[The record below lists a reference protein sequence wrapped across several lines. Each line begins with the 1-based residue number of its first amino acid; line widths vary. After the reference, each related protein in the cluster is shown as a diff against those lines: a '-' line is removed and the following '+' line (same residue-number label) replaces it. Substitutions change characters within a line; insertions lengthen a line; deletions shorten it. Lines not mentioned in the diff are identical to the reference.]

1 MANKV
6 SVELSANV
14 QGFQKGMQDATNSAK
29 QYETETR
36 KVSDSLGNFKKELG
50 TTRRQ
55 VMNLAQAYSKLDAEA
70 KNSQFGREM
79 ARQLEEAKQK
89 AAEMID
95 MQGDLSQEL
104 KNLASDTRVFDTLSE
119 GMNVF
124 MNVTSSALGVIA
136 MFTDDE
142 KTARQAVVM
151 FTTAQSALNAMTGIA
166 NALQAQSCTML
177 AVRKVQELATT
188 AAIKLR
194 TAAEGKGIIATK
206 SATLAQKAFNI
217 VASANP
223 YVLLATAIIG
233 VATACYVFAS
243 KMSDA
248 KEKEEQAQKAAEEA
262 KKAFEKQR
270 ETMAQASV
278 TFVETASKIESFRD
292 QYKKTKSELER
303 TEILKQASKEFKNLG
318 LEVKN
323 LNDAQRILVQDGD
336 KVIELLKA
344 QGEAAAI
351 AAIRTEMFK
360 EKFNEIM
367 KSGKNTVSDAL
378 RLTSYML
385 KDQLAQLDSEYIKL
399 EAKASKLR
407 SQLPQASKSTSV
419 KSTKKSN
426 VLDFDKGSLE
436 DLEQQLNKAQA
447 LIKKK
452 NLSPVDLQKALSD
465 IDKIRKDIQKKKVE
479 LNIEPKKGS
488 LEYIQ
493 KQISEIDNQL
503 HRLDPKI
510 DSAKIEEL
518 KIEKSALKE
527 AQEEVEKALKEVEV
541 KGKLFKSEGAQGSER
556 YASDKASWFREKMET
571 SVQGS
576 DEWKQWL
583 EKYKEWNNK
592 ALKMQVEIDAYMDDT
607 KKGSLEWLG
616 KEKQKYQAIFETS
629 VVGSKEWYESLNKI
643 NELTKEEQKVQLQI
657 DVSGMSELEKT
668 FTALEGIHAIDDM
681 VGSFQ
686 SLSKA
691 IEDNASA
698 WDIFMA
704 AISTVESVMEGINT
718 VVQVANTLSA
728 IATVHKTSEAVASTA
743 ATTAT
748 ATEAAAE
755 GAAVAPATA
764 MAVANKAAA
773 ASYLELAAAMI
784 FAAHAYIP
792 FAGVGIAAGLITT
805 MLSIQAAAKATA
817 MSLSAFA
824 EGGIVGGSAYHG
836 DKILARVDSG
846 EMVLNKRQQRNLF
859 NLLDSNTFPQA
870 GGTNVTVQGVIHGT
884 DLLLVQKNTN
894 NVRRRSGTQINF

>member
-1 MANKV
+1 MSNKV

-29 QYETETR
+29 QYETEQR
-36 KVSDSLGNFKKELG
+36 KISDSLGNFKKELG

-70 KNSQFGREM
+70 KKSQFGREM
-79 ARQLEEAKQK
+79 AKQLEEAKQK

-95 MQGDLSQEL
+95 MQGDLNQEL

-124 MNVTSSALGVIA
+124 MNVTSAAIGTIAL
-136 MFTDDE
+136 FTDDE
-142 KTARQAVVM
+142 KSAKEAVVM
-151 FTTAQSALNAMTGIA
+151 FTTAQSALNSMTAIA
-166 NALQAQSCTML
+166 NALQAQSNTML
-177 AVRKVQELATT
+177 AVRKVQELAAT
-188 AAIKLR
+188 AAIKIR
-194 TAAEGKGIIATK
+194 TAAEGKGIVATK
-206 SATLAQKAFNI
+206 AATVAQKAFNL

-233 VATACYVFAS
+233 VATACYIFATKS
-243 KMSDA
+243 SEA
-248 KEKEEQAQKAAEEA
+248 KKKEEEMQKAAEEA

-278 TFVETASKIESFRD
+278 SFVETASKIENLRE
-292 QYKKTKSELER
+292 QYKSTNNQLQK
-303 TEILKQASKEFKNLG
+303 TEILKQATKEFKNLG
-318 LEVKN
+318 LEVNN
-323 LNDAQRILVQDGD
+323 LNDAQRLLVQDGD
-336 KVIELLKA
+336 KVIEMLKA

-385 KDQLAQLDSEYIKL
+385 KDQLAQLDNEYIKL

-407 SQLPQASKSTSV
+407 SQLPQASKGTSV

-426 VLDFDKGSLE
+426 VIDFDKGSLE

-629 VVGSKEWYESLNKI
+629 VVGSKEWYESLDQINK
-643 NELTKEEQKVQLQI
+643 LTKEEQKIQLAI
-657 DVSGMSELEKT
+657 DVSNMSDLEKVQT
-668 FTALEGIHAIDDM
+668 VFDGIHAIDDM

-686 SLSKA
+686 SLTNA
-691 IEDNASA
+691 INENASA

-728 IATVHKTSEAVASTA
+728 IFTATKATETAVTIAD
-743 ATTAT
+743 TTAKVADQA
-748 ATEAAAE
+748 ATEATE
-755 GAAVAPATA
+755 GPQVATA
-764 MAVANKAAA
+764 AANKVAA
-773 ASYLELAAAMI
+773 ASYLELASAMI
-784 FAAHAYIP
+784 FAAHASIP

-817 MSLSAFA
+817 LTISAFA
-824 EGGIVGGSAYHG
+824 EGGIVGGSSYHG
-836 DKILARVDSG
+836 DKVLARVDSG
-846 EMVLNKRQQRNLF
+846 EMVLNQRQQKNLF
-859 NLLDSNTFPQA
+859 NLLDSNTFPQP